1 MNYREKMRSAVS
13 SPYDGSAI
21 KYGDW
26 GALRPNQRRDILR
39 LLDEMDR
46 ADEYIKRLYFQNE
59 KLISIIQTLI
69 KEFNLEPTEYTRR
82 LMEIEND

>member
-1 MNYREKMRSAVS
+1 MNYREKIRK
-13 SPYDGSAI
+13 AI
-21 KYGDW
+21 ECPQFGYEHYGEW

-39 LLDEMDR
+39 LLDEMDS